1 MKYKAS
7 AYFQKNIFWF
17 TVGLLLPALF
27 AFQNLQ
33 ERRAIAIML
42 DKQKVFY
49 VGVEN
54 HITIALRGVDD
65 QDLKV
70 TGIGLDIEDKSNGH
84 YIVSAKKSGQG
95 SIVVSVGGFSEK
107 FDFLIKKIPDP
118 VPRLGNLH
126 HGYNGIT
133 LHNLGGIAAIL
144 ENFDFEAKCEVT
156 KYNITY
162 AGIKKDP
169 VTISN
174 NGARF
179 SGDARD
185 MVNKGVPGDTY
196 YFDDIKAICPGD
208 EKERELG
215 SLIFKVK

>member
-17 TVGLLLPALF
+17 SVGLLLPALF
-27 AFQNLQ
+27 AFQKLQ
-33 ERRAIAIML
+33 ERRVFAVML

-54 HITIALRGVDD
+54 PITIALRGVDD

-70 TGIGLDIEDKSNGH
+70 TGIGLYIEDKTNGH
-84 YIVSAKKSGQG
+84 YIVSAKKSGEG

-118 VPRLGNLH
+118 TPVLGNKV
-126 HGYNGIT
+126 NGIYEPNR
-133 LHNLGGIAAIL
+133 LLGIGAVL
-144 ENFDFEAKCEVT
+144 KNFDYEGICEIT
-156 KYNITY
+156 KYNVTY
-162 AGIKKDP
+162 FGKGKDP
-169 VTISN
+169 VTKSN
-174 NGARF
+174 IGARF
-179 SGDARD
+179 NAEIIE
-185 MVNKGVPGDTY
+185 MVKKGVPGDSY
-196 YFDDIKAICPGD
+196 YFDDIKVICSGD
-208 EKERELG
+208 EGERELG